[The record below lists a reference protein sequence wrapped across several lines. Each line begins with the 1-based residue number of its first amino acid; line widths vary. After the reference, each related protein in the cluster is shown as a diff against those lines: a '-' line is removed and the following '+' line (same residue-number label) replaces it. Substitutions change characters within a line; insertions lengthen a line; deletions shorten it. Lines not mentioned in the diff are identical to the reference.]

1 MIITPKQRYLRFYF
15 GKIFLFFLSTGV
27 LNACWAEG
35 QESILICFSVPIF
48 YWTLHRRVNTACLM
62 SAPSSLTALWEPR
75 RTSPASSPWGPGGLP
90 DDLEDPPR
98 CSHGALVHYGWS
110 QASLEASWSQET
122 SLHDVRQ
129 LQNRRFRVL
138 RCPPGSHGLW
148 RPRIGPTWCGDHSRG
163 WSYYRYSFFTK
174 RVHPYLHSGAAESNI
189 SENEKMRVDV
199 RRCRYLLGDADNCS
213 FHHHL
218 SILTLVEISSHY
230 THF

>member
-1 MIITPKQRYLRFYF
+1 MKDKKISRVQNQFERF
-15 GKIFLFFLSTGV
+15 
-27 LNACWAEG
+27 
-35 QESILICFSVPIF
+35 P
-48 YWTLHRRVNTACLM
+48 
-62 SAPSSLTALWEPR
+62 TALWEPR
-75 RTSPASSPWGPGGLP
+75 RTSPASSLWGLGGLP
-90 DDLEDPPR
+90 DDLEDPPW
-98 CSHGALVHYGWS
+98 CSQGAPWEVGWS

-138 RCPPGSHGLW
+138 RCPPGSHGFW
-148 RPRIGPTWCGDHSRG
+148 KPRIGPTWCGHLSRG

-189 SENEKMRVDV
+189 SENEKMRVNAGQ
-199 RRCRYLLGDADNCS
+199 CAYLLGNADNCS

-218 SILTLVEISSHY
+218 SILTLVEIFCYHDFHC